1 MGAGMG
7 RITRRGLVMA
17 TFATAARAQQAT
29 MQLAAAGPGSA
40 FLAFAEAIAPMV
52 DRRVRIKLEP
62 VRTAGSNENAR
73 LVSAGQ
79 VPFALLNM
87 GPGADAWHGRGPFS
101 AGRLRGMRAVAPMY
115 ETPFAALAL
124 RRSGITTLRSLD
136 GKRVGVGP
144 AGGPGEVYF
153 AGLQEAIGMR
163 GAKVVT
169 GTPAELGAAVLRGD
183 VDAFWYG
190 SGLPAPPFADVA
202 RRAEAVVIG
211 FQPDEAAAF
220 RAKFPYFAPY
230 EIPALTYAGQD
241 APVASLA
248 VWNFMVAHE
257 AVPDDAV
264 GRLAQALIEGADEI
278 AGTFPAAAAMRAMN
292 LDANRVLPWHPGAA
306 AYYRSA
312 GVTLPPV
319 PSD

>member
-1 MGAGMG
+1 MG

-17 TFATAARAQQAT
+17 TAFVTAARAQSAP
-29 MQLAAAGPGSA
+29 MRLAAAGPGSA
-40 FLAFAEAIAPMV
+40 FLAFAEAVAPMV
-52 DRRVRIKLEP
+52 DRRVGIKLEP
-62 VRTAGSNENAR
+62 VQTAGSNENAR

-87 GPGADAWHGRGPFS
+87 GPAADAWQGRGPFA

-115 ETPFAALAL
+115 ETPFAVLAL
-124 RRSGITTLRSLD
+124 RRSGITTLRGLD

-153 AGLQEAIGMR
+153 AGLQEAIGLR

-169 GTPAELGAAVLRGD
+169 GTPAELGTAVLRGD

-190 SGLPAPPFADVA
+190 AGLPAPPFADVA
-202 RRAEAVVIG
+202 RQADAVVIG
-211 FQPDEAAAF
+211 FQPDEATAF
-220 RAKFPYFAPY
+220 RTKFTYFAPY

-241 APVASLA
+241 APVASVA
-248 VWNFMVAHE
+248 VWNFVVAHE
-257 AVPDDAV
+257 TVPDDVA
-264 GRLAQALIEGADEI
+264 GRLAQALIEGADEL
-278 AGTFPAAAAMRAMN
+278 AGTLPAAVAMRAMN
-292 LDANRVLPWHPGAA
+292 LDANRALPWHPGAA
-306 AYYRSA
+306 AYYRRS

-319 PSD
+319 PAN

>member
-1 MGAGMG
+1 MV

-17 TFATAARAQQAT
+17 VSFAAAARAQSAP
-29 MQLAAAGPGSA
+29 MRLAAAGPGSA
-40 FLAFAEAIAPMV
+40 FLAFAEAVAPIV
-52 DRRVRIKLEP
+52 DRRVGIKLDP
-62 VRTAGSNENAR
+62 VQTAGSNENAR
-73 LVSAGQ
+73 LVSTGQ

-87 GPGADAWHGRGPFS
+87 GPGADAWHGRGPFA

-115 ETPFAALAL
+115 ETPFAVLAL
-124 RRSGITTLRSLD
+124 RRSGITTLRGLD

-153 AGLQEAIGMR
+153 TGLQEAIGLR

-169 GTPAELGAAVLRGD
+169 GTPAELGTAVLRGD

-190 SGLPAPPFADVA
+190 AGLPAPPFADVA

-220 RAKFPYFAPY
+220 RTKFPYFAPF

-248 VWNFMVAHE
+248 VWNFVVAHE
-257 AVPDDAV
+257 AVPDDVA

-278 AGTFPAAAAMRAMN
+278 ASTFPAAAAMRAMN

-306 AYYRSA
+306 AYYRRA
-312 GVTLPPV
+312 GVMLPPV
-319 PSD
+319 AGD

>member
-1 MGAGMG
+1 MG

-17 TFATAARAQQAT
+17 TAFVTAARAQSAP
-29 MQLAAAGPGSA
+29 MRLAAAGPGSA
-40 FLAFAEAIAPMV
+40 FLAFAEAVAPMV
-52 DRRVRIKLEP
+52 DRRVGIKLEP
-62 VRTAGSNENAR
+62 VQTAGSNENAR

-87 GPGADAWHGRGPFS
+87 GPAADAWQGRGPFA

-115 ETPFAALAL
+115 ETPFAVLAL
-124 RRSGITTLRSLD
+124 RRSGITTLRGLD

-153 AGLQEAIGMR
+153 AGLQEAIGLR

-169 GTPAELGAAVLRGD
+169 GTPAELGTAVLRGD

-190 SGLPAPPFADVA
+190 AGLPAPPFADVA
-202 RRAEAVVIG
+202 RQADAVVIG
-211 FQPDEAAAF
+211 FQPDEATAF
-220 RAKFPYFAPY
+220 RTKFTYFAPY

-241 APVASLA
+241 APVASVA
-248 VWNFMVAHE
+248 VWNFVVAHE
-257 AVPDDAV
+257 TVPDDVA
-264 GRLAQALIEGADEI
+264 GRLAQALIEGADEL
-278 AGTFPAAAAMRAMN
+278 AGTFSAAVAMRAMN
-292 LDANRVLPWHPGAA
+292 LDANRALPWHPGAA
-306 AYYRSA
+306 AYYRRS

-319 PSD
+319 PAN